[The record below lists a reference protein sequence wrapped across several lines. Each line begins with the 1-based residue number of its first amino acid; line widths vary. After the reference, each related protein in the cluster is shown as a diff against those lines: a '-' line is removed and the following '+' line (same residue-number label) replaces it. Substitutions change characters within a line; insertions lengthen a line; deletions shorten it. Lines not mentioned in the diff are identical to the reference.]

1 LREDDDRELAG
12 LAAEAERAVAWLR
25 LPAIALLLAG
35 RGLSHPNPQL
45 AGFLGAIAVFAA
57 WSVLLLV
64 WVHRRPVSRTLG
76 LTATTIDV
84 AAITV
89 LALLSGG
96 PFSQARLAY
105 FLVPVAVAFRFQP
118 LATAVAAGATAA
130 AYLVQALAHPARNE
144 AEATRFIAVH
154 TGYLLWIGAAA
165 VLLSTLLWRRTRRIL
180 ELAAVRR
187 RLFADVLTA
196 EERERRALAEG
207 LHDSAIQN
215 LLSSKHDLEEAA
227 ALAPHAPSLARAQE
241 ALSATVSELRET
253 IFELHPYVLE
263 QAGLEAALRSVGARL
278 ARRGGFRLQFEF
290 GYDGRHPH
298 EDLLFG
304 VARELLVNA
313 AEHADAENVTVSL
326 RSSDG
331 HVELAVSDDGKGFDT
346 SVIPQRL
353 AEGHIGLASQRLR
366 LESASGSLDLASA
379 PGRGTVAKAR
389 LPA

>member
-45 AGFLGAIAVFAA
+45 AGFLAVTACFAA
-57 WSVLLLV
+57 WSLLLLV
-64 WVHRRPVSRTLG
+64 WVHRRPVSRTLA
-76 LTATTIDV
+76 LAATTIDV

-118 LATAVAAGATAA
+118 VATAVASGATAA
-130 AYLVQALAHPARNE
+130 AYLAQALAHPARNN
-144 AEATRFIAVH
+144 AEASRFIAVH

-196 EERERRALAEG
+196 EERERRALADS

-215 LLSSKHDLEEAA
+215 LLSSKHDLEEVA
-227 ALAPHAPSLARAQE
+227 ALAPHPSLVRAQE
-241 ALSATVSELRET
+241 SLSATVGELRET

-263 QAGLEAALRSVGARL
+263 QAGLEAALRSVAARL
-278 ARRGGFRLQFEF
+278 ARRGGFQLHFDLA
-290 GYDGRHPH
+290 YDGRHPR

-313 AEHADAENVTVSL
+313 AEHARATNVTVSL
-326 RSSDG
+326 HSDDG
-331 HVELAVSDDGKGFDT
+331 HVELAVADDGTGFDT
-346 SVIPQRL
+346 ALIPERL

-366 LESASGSLDLASA
+366 LESASGSLELASA
-379 PGRGTVAKAR
+379 PGRGTVARAR